1 MKECCAKYLA
11 EQFGGDD
18 DLANEIYGEYVKSL
32 GEKVA
37 EAAAAFEAR
46 DWQALDRAAHTVKG
60 NALSVGDTST
70 ADSAISLRQA
80 AKLEDADAAAPLIAE
95 LREALGTL

>member
-1 MKECCAKYLA
+1 MKECCKAYLA

-18 DLANEIYGEYVKSL
+18 DLSNEIYAEYVTSL

-46 DWQALDRAAHTVKG
+46 DWQKLDRAAHTVKG
-60 NALSVGDTST
+60 NALSVGDAET
-70 ADSAISLRQA
+70 AEAAISLRQA
-80 AKLEDADAAAPLIAE
+80 AKLEDAAEAAPLVE
-95 LREALGTL
+95 KLKQALATV